1 MKSKKYKVFYLV
13 TVMAWLMFLPVAQA
27 SVLQDFN
34 GQAKAI
40 SDYAGKGKWLV
51 VMIWASDCHICNKE
65 AHAYVD
71 FHFTH
76 EDNNA
81 QVLGISIDGQAKKAE
96 ALKFIERHKVNFPN
110 LIGEPGDVARLFS
123 ELTGVYFA
131 GTPGFLIYDP
141 EGKLRVQQLGA
152 VPPELIEEF
161 IKQNTIAS
169 N

>member
-1 MKSKKYKVFYLV
+1 MKLRKNYLLYLITIMV
-13 TVMAWLMFLPVAQA
+13 WIMFLPAAHA

-40 SDYAGKGKWLV
+40 GDFSGKGKWLV
-51 VMIWASDCHICNKE
+51 VMIWASDCHICNQE

-71 FHFTH
+71 FHFAH
-76 EDNNA
+76 EEDDA

-110 LIGEPGDVARLFS
+110 LIGEPSDVARLFA

-141 EGKLRVQQLGA
+141 QGKLRVQQLGA
-152 VPPELIEEF
+152 VPPELIEDF

-169 N
+169 K

>member
-1 MKSKKYKVFYLV
+1 MKLKKFSSYYL
-13 TVMAWLMFLPVAQA
+13 TTIMAWLMILPLAHA
-27 SVLQDFN
+27 SALQDFN
-34 GQAKAI
+34 GQPKSI

-51 VMIWASDCHICNKE
+51 VMIWASDCHVCNQE

-71 FHFTH
+71 FHFANA
-76 EDNNA
+76 EDNA
-81 QVLGISIDGQAKKAE
+81 HVLGISIDGQARKAE
-96 ALKFIERHKVNFPN
+96 AQKFIERHNVNFPN
-110 LIGEPGDVARLFS
+110 LIGEPAAVAKMFS